1 MREDGVNFNQDI
13 QRAPHTQLVYAQ
25 DAQVTTGTD
34 APVVSLNVLCITSYA
49 VHSLVVYRCKPKKNK
64 LKLSFF

>member
-13 QRAPHTQLVYAQ
+13 QRRTPHTQLVYAQ

-34 APVVSLNVLCITSYA
+34 APVVSLKFCIEI
-49 VHSLVVYRCKPKKNK
+49 V
-64 LKLSFF
+64 